1 MWTRAAHACGCGIA
15 VKACLPP
22 HGSLLLEPKVGT
34 SLGVPGRRPA
44 VCARPPS
51 STLEASLFL
60 FIYLAVFIVFER
72 QRAKHRPCVHW
83 FTPQMPATARL
94 RISHC
99 PQPLSILLPPSL
111 LIPVSF
117 TDQGGTV
124 GPGFSCVSCA
134 PQRGQSRRA
143 APGSEQ
149 NTELRCVRKPGSVW
163 NTGRQ
168 GSAGSEPKPPG
179 VSSIGNT
186 GPSRVKQG
194 PSPGQSAHLHSF
206 FPSYSCF

>member
-1 MWTRAAHACGCGIA
+1 M
-15 VKACLPP
+15 
-22 HGSLLLEPKVGT
+22 
-34 SLGVPGRRPA
+34 
-44 VCARPPS
+44 CARPPS

-72 QRAKHRPCVHW
+72 QRAKHWPCVHW

-94 RISHC
+94 RISRC
-99 PQPLSILLPPSL
+99 PRPLSILLPPSL

-168 GSAGSEPKPPG
+168 GSAGSEPKPRG
-179 VSSIGNT
+179 SAASGT
-186 GPSRVKQG
+186 QG
-194 PSPGQSAHLHSF
+194 PRGSAGSKPRPVRTFALIFSQLF
-206 FPSYSCF
+206 LLLKP